1 MLREALDWHRYH
13 ARKAQYC
20 RMRANNCSDVI
31 RQNEWDVDADDHY
44 MTAKLFLGT
53 VRALIE
59 AEAQAYTQAC
69 DRRRA
74 MQALRSVGEDRPG
87 NIELLHERRH
97 SVGASEVRT

>member
-1 MLREALDWHRYH
+1 MLHEALDWHRYH

-59 AEAQAYTQAC
+59 AEAQAYTQAR
-69 DRRRA
+69 DRRGRVCV
-74 MQALRSVGEDRPG
+74 LRTAREDR
-87 NIELLHERRH
+87 
-97 SVGASEVRT
+97 A